1 MPEITSFVYYV
12 QQGASTCFA
21 VFDAGAHL
29 ARIILGGLVLWACV
43 VIARYILNGSTFR
56 SRGRRR

>member
-1 MPEITSFVYYV
+1 MFFVQILVGLASMLTTFFEEAARLSFVV
-12 QQGASTCFA
+12 
-21 VFDAGAHL
+21 
-29 ARIILGGLVLWACV
+29 LGGLVLWTCV